1 MIGNPEQRLRAFAK
15 KQEAAIAAL
24 SPTEQKIVKKSG
36 FATRPQPVRL
46 DTSLAKHFRTS
57 PNFVA
62 FAIRG
67 SEGFKTTRTG
77 IVTSGGLGGL
87 SELVGARG
95 TELARHEVQHQ
106 VLAPKNLTF
115 EQEHKIIE
123 KGNPLKKTGVT
134 PRTELTPVPRR
145 TRDISMLKGGQAP
158 KTTQGFQTPHLSAV
172 ATTGN
177 RSQRRKARSLMR
189 KLGRRVK
196 SKKRGIDF

>member
-1 MIGNPEQRLRAFAK
+1 MIGNPEQRLRAFAT

-24 SPTEQKIVKKSG
+24 SPAEQKIVKKSG
-36 FATRPQPVRL
+36 FATRPQVIRPG
-46 DTSLAKHFRTS
+46 TSFAKYTSVGEPTTLLA
-57 PNFVA
+57 VA
-62 FAIRG
+62 LREK
-67 SEGFKTTRTG
+67 EGFKTTRTG
-77 IVTSGGLGGL
+77 VVMRGRGLAGLGHL
-87 SELVGARG
+87 TGAQG

-177 RSQRRKARSLMR
+177 RSQRRKAR
-189 KLGRRVK
+189 
-196 SKKRGIDF
+196 

>member
-1 MIGNPEQRLRAFAK
+1 MIGNPEQRLRAFAT

-24 SPTEQKIVKKSG
+24 SPAEQKIVKKSG
-36 FATRPQPVRL
+36 FATRPQVIRPG
-46 DTSLAKHFRTS
+46 TSFAKYTSVGEPTTLLA
-57 PNFVA
+57 VA
-62 FAIRG
+62 LREK
-67 SEGFKTTRTG
+67 EGFKTTRTG
-77 IVTSGGLGGL
+77 VVMRGRGLAGLGHL
-87 SELVGARG
+87 TGAQG

-123 KGNPLKKTGVT
+123 KGKPLKKIGVT
-134 PRTELTPVPRR
+134 PRTELTP
-145 TRDISMLKGGQAP
+145 A
-158 KTTQGFQTPHLSAV
+158 TQGFQTPHLSAV